1 MTVKFSVAVRNA
13 RLDAL
18 ETAIGTSAV
27 LKIRSGSAPTNITDA
42 DSGTVLATLSLPSD
56 WMANAASGSKS
67 KSGTWQDTSADNTGT
82 AAHFRVY
89 ASDGTTQHMQGSITA
104 TGGGGDMTVDNTSFA
119 TGQSFTVTAFTLTD
133 GNA

>member
-1 MTVKFSVAVRNA
+1 MAVKFSVAVRNA

-27 LKIRSGSAPTNITDA
+27 LKIRSGAAPTNITDA

-56 WMANAASGSKS
+56 WMANAASGSKA

-89 ASDGTTQHMQGSITA
+89 ASDGTTQHIQGSITA

>member
-1 MTVKFSVAVRNA
+1 MAVKFSVEVRNA

-27 LKIRSGSAPTNITDA
+27 LKIRSGAAPTNITDA

-82 AAHFRVY
+82 AAHFRLY

-104 TGGGGDMTVDNTSFA
+104 TGGGGDMTVDNTSFVA
-119 TGQSFTVTAFTLTD
+119 GQSFTVTAFTLTD
-133 GNA
+133 GNG